1 MPNENKP
8 IKRGMVVVAHADD
21 AEWGCSGT
29 VAQWCQQGSEVIY
42 VICTD
47 GSKGSDDPNMTSADL
62 AAIRKS
68 EQEAAAQTLGVKEV
82 VFLNYEDSHLEPTIA
97 LRRDITRQIRKH
109 KPDILI
115 CPNPTRVLE
124 RQEYVGHP
132 DHLAAG
138 EATLSAV
145 FPAARDRLTF
155 PELLDEGLEPHRVKE
170 LLILENS
177 TDANYW
183 VDVTETMD
191 TAVEA
196 LKQHKSQVDPQRAE
210 INLRQSREARGKL
223 KGVRYAETFRLFT
236 FS

>member
-1 MPNENKP
+1 MPKESKS

-29 VAQWCQQGSEVIY
+29 VAQWCRQGSEVIY

-47 GSKGSDDPNMTSADL
+47 GSKGSDDPNMTSVNL

-97 LRRDITRQIRKH
+97 LRRDITRQIRKY

-115 CPNPTRVLE
+115 CPNPTRVLD
-124 RQEYVGHP
+124 RHEYVGHP

-155 PELLDEGLEPHRVKE
+155 PELLDEGLEPHRVTE
-170 LLILENS
+170 LLILENGS
-177 TDANYW
+177 DANYW

-191 TAVEA
+191 TAIEA
-196 LKQHKSQVDPQRAE
+196 LKQHKSQVDPQQAE
-210 INLRQSREARGKL
+210 NNMRRGRGERGKL
-223 KGVRYAETFRLFT
+223 KGIKYAEAFRLFT